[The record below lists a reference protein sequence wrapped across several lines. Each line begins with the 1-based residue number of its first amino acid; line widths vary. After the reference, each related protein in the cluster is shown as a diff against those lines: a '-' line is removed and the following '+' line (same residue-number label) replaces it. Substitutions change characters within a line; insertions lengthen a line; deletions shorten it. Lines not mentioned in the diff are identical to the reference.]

1 MGFLEKVKNMFTEEV
16 EETPIKKEV
25 MQVEIPAPTPIVE
38 EPKKNVVA
46 ESEVLVKEEKP
57 QAPVFFDDTDFA
69 SLERKEEKKPKP
81 KKLEDKYKGKEEEKK
96 VFRPTPIIS
105 PVYGVLD
112 KNYRKDDITPK
123 KTRPITTEYDTSHLT
138 IDDVRKKAYGTL
150 EDDLELSIP
159 GEDYE
164 ITEEQDIIT
173 EEVEPQSDE
182 LVDLDYEPRF
192 AKKDEVIENIDDKES
207 DLFEEIETKEEPLS
221 DEEMF
226 EELQEE
232 NDDTTDELTDSD
244 LFNLIDSM
252 YDNKGDE

>member
-1 MGFLEKVKNMFTEEV
+1 MGFLEKVKNMFTEEI

-25 MQVEIPAPTPIVE
+25 MQVEIPAPTPKVE
-38 EPKKNVVA
+38 EQKKPVVT

-57 QAPVFFDDTDFA
+57 QAPVFFDDKDFA

-81 KKLEDKYKGKEEEKK
+81 KKLEDKYKTKEEEKK

-123 KTRPITTEYDTSHLT
+123 KSRPITTEYDVSHLT
-138 IDDVRKKAYGTL
+138 IDDVRRKAYGTL
-150 EDDLELSIP
+150 EDDLEVVIP
-159 GEDYE
+159 SDDYE
-164 ITEEQDIIT
+164 ITEEHDIINDD
-173 EEVEPQSDE
+173 VEIQSDG

-192 AKKDEVIENIDDKES
+192 AKKDEVIENVEDNES
-207 DLFEEIETKEEPLS
+207 DLFEEIESKEEPLS

-226 EELQEE
+226 NDLQEE
-232 NDDTTDELTDSD
+232 KDDKVSELTDSD

-252 YDNKGDE
+252 YDKKDGE

>member
-1 MGFLEKVKNMFTEEV
+1 MGFLEKVKNMFTEEIE

-25 MQVEIPAPTPIVE
+25 MQVEIPAPTPKVE
-38 EPKKNVVA
+38 EVKKDVVG

-57 QAPVFFDDTDFA
+57 QAPVFFDDKDFA

-81 KKLEDKYKGKEEEKK
+81 KKLEDKYKVKEEEKK

-123 KTRPITTEYDTSHLT
+123 KNRPIVTEYDNVHLS

-150 EDDLELSIP
+150 EDDIEAIIP
-159 GEDYE
+159 SDDYE
-164 ITEEQDIIT
+164 IKEEQGFINDMSEL
-173 EEVEPQSDE
+173 EEDS
-182 LVDLDYEPRF
+182 LIDLDYEPRF
-192 AKKDEVIENIDDKES
+192 AKKEDVVEIPKEET
-207 DLFEEIETKEEPLS
+207 DLFEEMEIKEEPINN
-221 DEEMF
+221 EEMF
-226 EELQEE
+226 EELQLEE
-232 NDDTTDELTDSD
+232 NNDETLTDSD

-252 YDNKGDE
+252 YDKKDDE

>member
-1 MGFLEKVKNMFTEEV
+1 MGFLEKVKNMFTEEI
-16 EETPIKKEV
+16 EEAPIKKEV
-25 MQVEIPAPTPIVE
+25 MQVEIPAPTPTVE
-38 EPKKNVVA
+38 EPKKPVVT

-57 QAPVFFDDTDFA
+57 QAPVFFDDKDFA
-69 SLERKEEKKPKP
+69 SLEKKEEKKPKP

-123 KTRPITTEYDTSHLT
+123 KSRHVTTEYDVSHLT
-138 IDDVRKKAYGTL
+138 IDDVRRKAYGTL
-150 EDDLELSIP
+150 EDDLEVVIP
-159 GEDYE
+159 SDDYE
-164 ITEEQDIIT
+164 ITEERDIINDDV
-173 EEVEPQSDE
+173 EVHDDG
-182 LVDLDYEPRF
+182 LVNLDYEPRF
-192 AKKDEVIENIDDKES
+192 AKKTEVVENIEDNEN
-207 DLFEEIETKEEPLS
+207 DLFEEIESKEEPLS

-232 NDDTTDELTDSD
+232 KDDKIDELTDSD

-252 YDNKGDE
+252 YDKKDGE